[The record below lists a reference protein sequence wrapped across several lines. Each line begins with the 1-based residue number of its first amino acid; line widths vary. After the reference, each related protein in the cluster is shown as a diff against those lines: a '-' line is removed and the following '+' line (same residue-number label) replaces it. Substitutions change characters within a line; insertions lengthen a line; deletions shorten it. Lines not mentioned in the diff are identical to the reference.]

1 MRELTE
7 LIDQQSSGWF
17 IVQQW
22 LKEASNNYKVLPC
35 NPMLA
40 GSELHQLQVTTHSLL
55 GAVLI
60 RNGGSWLIMAG
71 CGF

>member
-1 MRELTE
+1 M
-7 LIDQQSSGWF
+7 
-17 IVQQW
+17 QQW